1 MALAPCAHPPTRCVR
16 VGAALAASDREGVI
30 ATCRS
35 MTAPWA
41 IEMSERARQQQ
52 GGGGIAGGEEDG
64 GVLAGT
70 PSSAGLGPFRCSCTT
85 TDSVR

>member
-1 MALAPCAHPPTRCVR
+1 M
-16 VGAALAASDREGVI
+16 GAAPAASDREGVN

-41 IEMSERARQQQ
+41 IERAERARHQQ
-52 GGGGIAGGEEDG
+52 GEGGIAGGEEDG
-64 GVLAGT
+64 DKLVGT
-70 PSSAGLGPFRCSCTT
+70 TLLAGLGPFTRSCTT